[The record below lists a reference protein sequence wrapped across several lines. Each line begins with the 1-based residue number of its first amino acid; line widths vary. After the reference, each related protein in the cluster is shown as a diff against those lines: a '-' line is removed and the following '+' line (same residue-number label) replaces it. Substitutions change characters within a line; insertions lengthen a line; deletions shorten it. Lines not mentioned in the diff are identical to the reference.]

1 MIMTKITDIF
11 KHGLGT
17 PIAVLIIMA
26 MIILPLPTFLL
37 DVFFTFNIV
46 LSLIV
51 LMAAI
56 YAARPLEF
64 ASFPTVILIA
74 TLFRLALNLAS
85 TRVVLLNGH
94 EGGDAAGKVIEAF
107 GSVVIGG
114 NYAVG
119 IIVFSIMVI
128 INFVVVTKGT
138 GRVAEV
144 SARFTLDAMPGK
156 QMAIDADLSAG
167 SIDQQQAKTRRDE
180 LSIESDFYGSMD
192 GASKFVKGDAVAGIL
207 ILFINVVGG
216 LVIGMGTYGL
226 DLSTA
231 TEYYVLLTIGDG
243 LAAQIPALLLSTATA
258 IIVTRVSS
266 SEDMGTDIKT
276 QLIKPRGVVIT
287 ASIIGIIGLVP
298 GMPNMIFLSISI
310 ILFVI
315 FFYIKK
321 TAEDKVVEEI
331 KEQAVQKK
339 PKAPKELSW
348 DDLSL
353 VDDLSLEVGYR
364 LVQLVDITKG
374 GHLIDKIKGI
384 RKKISS
390 QMGYLVPPVHIRDNL
405 DLDPDVYKIYIM
417 GIEVDSG
424 TIQKTKQLAINPG
437 EVYGELDGQKT
448 TEPAYGLPA
457 VWISEELVDKA
468 NSFGYTVVDPGT
480 VIATHI
486 SRVITENIATFFGID
501 EVQNMIKQVE
511 NSSPKLADEL
521 KSDKVNFGLFV
532 RTLQKLLEEGVSI
545 LQFKSIATS
554 YLNAMSKTSDEE
566 EMLKITREGI
576 GNFIVSPLLEDGK
589 LHALALEPELEQIL
603 SDAVNKSMQTG
614 SVNIEPT
621 IAEKLGSS
629 LRVALSEN
637 TNLGESPTILTA
649 GNLRSLLSGFFRH
662 MFPEIHVLS
671 YNEVP
676 STSKINFVG
685 SIG

>member
-1 MIMTKITDIF
+1 MTKFIDIL
-11 KHGLGT
+11 KHGFGT
-17 PIAVLIIMA
+17 PILLLIIMA

-37 DVFFTFNIV
+37 DTFFTFNIV

-56 YAARPLEF
+56 YATRPLDF
-64 ASFPTVILIA
+64 AAFPTVILIA

-94 EGGDAAGKVIEAF
+94 EGEDAAGKVIEAF

-119 IIVFSIMVI
+119 IIVFAIMVI

-192 GASKFVKGDAVAGIL
+192 GASKFVKGDAIAGIL
-207 ILFINVVGG
+207 ILFINIAGG
-216 LVIGMGTYGL
+216 LIIGMSTYGL

-231 TEYYVLLTIGDG
+231 TEYYILLTVGDG

-266 SEDMGTDIKT
+266 SEDMGSDIKS
-276 QLIKPRGVVIT
+276 QLIRPKGVIIT
-287 ASIIGIIGLVP
+287 ASIVGIIGLVP
-298 GMPNMIFLSISI
+298 GMPNFVFLVISLL
-310 ILFVI
+310 LFAVY
-315 FFYIKK
+315 FWEKKK
-321 TAEDKVVEEI
+321 TEVRAVEEI
-331 KEQAVQKK
+331 KEQAKNDK
-339 PKAPKELSW
+339 PEAPKELGW
-348 DDLSL
+348 DDLSQ

-364 LVQLVDITKG
+364 LVQLVDVSKG
-374 GHLIDKIKGI
+374 GYLIDKIKGI

-390 QMGYLVPPVHIRDNL
+390 QMGYLVPSVHIRDNL
-405 DLDPDVYKIYIM
+405 DLDPDQYKIYIM
-417 GIEVDSG
+417 GIETDSG
-424 TIQKTKQLAINPG
+424 IVKKGMHLAINPG
-437 EVYGELDGQKT
+437 EVYGELDGEKT

-457 VWISEELVDKA
+457 IWISDELVDKA

-480 VIATHI
+480 VIATHV
-486 SRVITENIATFFGID
+486 SRVITDNIATFFGID
-501 EVQNMIKQVE
+501 EVQNMIKKIE
-511 NSSPKLADEL
+511 SSSPKLAEEI
-521 KSDKVNFGLFV
+521 KSDKVDFGLFV

-545 LQFKSIATS
+545 LQFKSIASS
-554 YLNAMSKTSDEE
+554 YLNANSKSSDEE
-566 EMLKITREGI
+566 EILKMTREGI
-576 GNFIVSPLLEDGK
+576 GNFIVSPLLDEGK

-614 SVNIEPT
+614 NINIEPT

-637 TNLGESPTILTA
+637 QNLGETPTILTA

>member
-1 MIMTKITDIF
+1 MTKFIDIL
-11 KHGLGT
+11 KHGFGT
-17 PIAVLIIMA
+17 PILLLIIMA

-37 DVFFTFNIV
+37 DTFFTFNIV

-56 YAARPLEF
+56 YATRPLDF
-64 ASFPTVILIA
+64 AAFPTVILIA

-94 EGGDAAGKVIEAF
+94 EGEDAAGKVIEAF

-119 IIVFSIMVI
+119 IIVFAIMVI

-192 GASKFVKGDAVAGIL
+192 GASKFVKGDAIAGIL
-207 ILFINVVGG
+207 ILFINIAGG
-216 LVIGMGTYGL
+216 LIIGMSTYGL

-231 TEYYVLLTIGDG
+231 TEYYILLTVGDG

-266 SEDMGTDIKT
+266 SEDMGSDIKS
-276 QLIKPRGVVIT
+276 QLIRPKGVIIT
-287 ASIIGIIGLVP
+287 ASIVGIIGLVP
-298 GMPNMIFLSISI
+298 GMPNFVFLVISLL
-310 ILFVI
+310 LFAVY
-315 FFYIKK
+315 FWEKKK
-321 TAEDKVVEEI
+321 TEVRAVEEI
-331 KEQAVQKK
+331 KEQAKNDK
-339 PKAPKELSW
+339 PEAPKELGW
-348 DDLSL
+348 DDLSQ

-364 LVQLVDITKG
+364 LVQLVDVSKG
-374 GHLIDKIKGI
+374 GYLIDKIKGI

-390 QMGYLVPPVHIRDNL
+390 QMGYLVPSVHIRDNL
-405 DLDPDVYKIYIM
+405 DLDPYQYKIYIM
-417 GIEVDSG
+417 GIETDSG
-424 TIQKTKQLAINPG
+424 IVKKGMHLAINPG
-437 EVYGELDGQKT
+437 EVYGELDGEKT

-457 VWISEELVDKA
+457 IWISDELVDKA

-480 VIATHI
+480 VIATHV
-486 SRVITENIATFFGID
+486 SRVITDNIATFFGID
-501 EVQNMIKQVE
+501 EVQNMIKKIE
-511 NSSPKLADEL
+511 SSSPKLAEEI
-521 KSDKVNFGLFV
+521 KSDKVDFGLFV

-545 LQFKSIATS
+545 LQFKSIASS
-554 YLNAMSKTSDEE
+554 YLNANSKSSDEE
-566 EMLKITREGI
+566 EILKMTREGI
-576 GNFIVSPLLEDGK
+576 GNFIVSPLLDEGK

-614 SVNIEPT
+614 NINIEPT

-637 TNLGESPTILTA
+637 QNLGETPTILTA

>member
-1 MIMTKITDIF
+1 
-11 KHGLGT
+11 
-17 PIAVLIIMA
+17 MA

-192 GASKFVKGDAVAGIL
+192 GASKFVKGEAVAGIL

-231 TEYYVLLTIGDG
+231 TEYYILLTIGDG

-298 GMPNMIFLSISI
+298 GMPNMIFLRIPLILSIKCPP
-310 ILFVI
+310 FVI
-315 FFYIKK
+315 
-321 TAEDKVVEEI
+321 
-331 KEQAVQKK
+331 
-339 PKAPKELSW
+339 S
-348 DDLSL
+348 
-353 VDDLSLEVGYR
+353 
-364 LVQLVDITKG
+364 
-374 GHLIDKIKGI
+374 
-384 RKKISS
+384 
-390 QMGYLVPPVHIRDNL
+390 
-405 DLDPDVYKIYIM
+405 
-417 GIEVDSG
+417 
-424 TIQKTKQLAINPG
+424 
-437 EVYGELDGQKT
+437 
-448 TEPAYGLPA
+448 
-457 VWISEELVDKA
+457 
-468 NSFGYTVVDPGT
+468 
-480 VIATHI
+480 
-486 SRVITENIATFFGID
+486 
-501 EVQNMIKQVE
+501 
-511 NSSPKLADEL
+511 
-521 KSDKVNFGLFV
+521 
-532 RTLQKLLEEGVSI
+532 
-545 LQFKSIATS
+545 
-554 YLNAMSKTSDEE
+554 
-566 EMLKITREGI
+566 
-576 GNFIVSPLLEDGK
+576 
-589 LHALALEPELEQIL
+589 
-603 SDAVNKSMQTG
+603 
-614 SVNIEPT
+614 
-621 IAEKLGSS
+621 
-629 LRVALSEN
+629 
-637 TNLGESPTILTA
+637 TN
-649 GNLRSLLSGFFRH
+649 
-662 MFPEIHVLS
+662 
-671 YNEVP
+671 
-676 STSKINFVG
+676 
-685 SIG
+685 